1 METED
6 IFPPIVDEPF
16 DYGQIVATNAL
27 SDIYAMG
34 AKPISAL
41 SFVGWPVDVLG
52 VDQLGEV
59 LRGTAH
65 LFDQADITIVGGHS
79 IIDSKPKFGFFIMP

>member
-6 IFPPIVDEPF
+6 IFSPIVDEPF
-16 DYGQIVATNAL
+16 DYGKIVATNAL
-27 SDIYAMG
+27 RDMYAMG

-52 VDQLGEV
+52 VDRLGEI
-59 LRGTAH
+59 LRGAAH
-65 LFDQADITIVGGHS
+65 LCDQADITIVGGHS
-79 IIDSKPKFGFFIMP
+79 IIDNKPKFGSFIVP

>member
-6 IFPPIVDEPF
+6 IFSPIVDEPF

-27 SDIYAMG
+27 RDMYAMG

-52 VDQLGEV
+52 VD
-59 LRGTAH
+59 
-65 LFDQADITIVGGHS
+65 
-79 IIDSKPKFGFFIMP
+79 